1 MTAKTKSETA
11 SPVAPGFSIEVTEKE
26 VEATRVDIR
35 IRLRQAILNF
45 KHNGEIGRI
54 HGLLS
59 DLRALDYVNPTK
71 VEAPKDPPKQLTPE
85 EKRKADEIAA
95 RQAAA
100 ANDELMQKQNRETA
114 KRESKEIA
122 KEEGNPS

>member
-1 MTAKTKSETA
+1 MTAKPKAA
-11 SPVAPGFSIEVTEKE
+11 SPIAPGFPVEVTERE
-26 VEATRVDIR
+26 VEAARAEIR

-54 HGLLS
+54 HSLLS
-59 DLRALDYVNPTK
+59 DLRALDYVEPTK
-71 VEAPKDPPKQLTPE
+71 VELPKEPSKLPMTPE

-114 KRESKEIA
+114 KRESRDIA
-122 KEEGNPS
+122 KEEGITS